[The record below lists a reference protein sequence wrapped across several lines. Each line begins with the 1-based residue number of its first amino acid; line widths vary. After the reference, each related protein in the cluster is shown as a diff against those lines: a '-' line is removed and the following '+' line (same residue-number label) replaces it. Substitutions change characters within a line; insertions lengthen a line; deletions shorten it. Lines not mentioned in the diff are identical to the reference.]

1 MKKLIGRK
9 LVTNVQRLKIL
20 SLVNHMCVC
29 TWSLK
34 YESGNFVFYTSQ
46 EDLYYPHPLIQDL
59 IWDSLYIFTEPLLTR
74 WPFNKLVREKALQ
87 VTMKHI
93 HYEDE
98 TSRYITI
105 GCVEKVSILE
115 KCILN
120 FYPYKYNVFFSH

>member
-1 MKKLIGRK
+1 MY
-9 LVTNVQRLKIL
+9 
-20 SLVNHMCVC
+20 VC
-29 TWSLK
+29 TYLFCYENDSRSLCQ
-34 YESGNFVFYTSQ
+34 SQ

-74 WPFNKLVREKALQ
+74 WPFNKLIREKALQ

-105 GCVEKVSILE
+105 GCVEKVGVIT
-115 KCILN
+115 IMHIDF
-120 FYPYKYNVFFSH
+120 FYPYE